1 MRIGTPFEIS
11 KEVYDRAMKNGGYIT
26 SADEKELFT
35 QAQLCGY
42 GVYSDMAY
50 IDEETGKYMCRY
62 SMGSSCD

>member
-11 KEVYDRAMKNGGYIT
+11 KEVYDRAMQNGGYI
-26 SADEKELFT
+26 AGEDRVKLFN

-50 IDEETGKYMCRY
+50 IDEKTGKYMCRY
-62 SMGSSCD
+62 ELGSSCD